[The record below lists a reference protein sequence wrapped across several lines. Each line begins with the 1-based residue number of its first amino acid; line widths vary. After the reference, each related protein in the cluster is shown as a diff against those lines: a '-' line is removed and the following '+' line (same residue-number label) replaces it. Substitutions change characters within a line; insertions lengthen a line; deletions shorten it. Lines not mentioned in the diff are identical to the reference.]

1 MKDSKI
7 FAGGL
12 FEKIF
17 ELNSKNKIGAN
28 TITVFTFILYK
39 CEDLAKEIVLSD
51 YEMARELGLSRQT
64 VITAKNKLKLLGILN
79 CERNRGFPNR
89 FTLNKNYRLK
99 ELPKTS
105 EIKEILNEELFA
117 IPEPKIVA
125 NNSFS
130 IYPTLFQFLEFART
144 LPNYSEKLHDV
155 LIQKFYQWE
164 KSDWKNAIGKPIL
177 DWKSVLEKNLIM
189 FELHRSF
196 ENNSALK
203 IPNIK
208 RPKVD

>member
-7 FAGGL
+7 FAAGL

-17 ELNSKNKIGAN
+17 ELNSKNKIGAS
-28 TITVFTFILYK
+28 TIVVFTFILYK
-39 CEDLAKEIVLSD
+39 CENLGKEIVLSD
-51 YEMARELGLSRQT
+51 YELARELGLSRQT

-79 CERNRGFPNR
+79 YERNRGFPNR
-89 FTLNKNYRLK
+89 FILNENYRIN
-99 ELPKTS
+99 ELAKKS
-105 EIKEILNEELFA
+105 EVKEILVEELDP
-117 IPEPKIVA
+117 IVEPKIIV

-130 IYPTLFQFLEFART
+130 RYPTLLQFLEFART

>member
-7 FAGGL
+7 FAAGL

-17 ELNSKNKIGAN
+17 ELNSKNKIGAS

-39 CEDLAKEIVLSD
+39 YEDLQKETVLSD

-89 FTLNKNYRLK
+89 FTLNENYQLK
-99 ELPKTS
+99 ELPKNS
-105 EIKEILNEELFA
+105 EIREILVKDLNP
-117 IPEPKIVA
+117 ISEPKIII
-125 NNSFS
+125 NNLHSK
-130 IYPTLFQFLEFART
+130 YPTFQQFMDFAKTLED
-144 LPNYSEKLHDV
+144 YSEKLDGLLV
-155 LIQKFYQWE
+155 QKFYKWE
-164 KSDWKNAIGKPIL
+164 NSDWKNVIGKPIL
-177 DWKSVLEKNLIM
+177 NWQSVLEKNIKML
-189 FELHRSF
+189 ELSLSQ
-196 ENNSALK
+196 ENNSLAK

-208 RPKVD
+208 RPKLD